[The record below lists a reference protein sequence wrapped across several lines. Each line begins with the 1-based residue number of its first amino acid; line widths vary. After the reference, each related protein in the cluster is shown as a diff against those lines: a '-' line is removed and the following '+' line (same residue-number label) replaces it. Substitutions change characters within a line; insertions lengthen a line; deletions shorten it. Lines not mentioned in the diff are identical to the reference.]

1 VIAGIVTP
9 NREARVGLTV
19 FNSGG
24 QPQQIEA
31 MLDTGFNLFLTLPS
45 LLIAALG
52 LPFAVPA
59 KATLA
64 DGTAVSLDCYWVTLL
79 WEGQPRR
86 VVAVAADGT
95 PLIGMSL
102 LYGSRVTLDV
112 VDGGPVT
119 IEPLP

>member
-1 VIAGIVTP
+1 MITGVVTP
-9 NREARVGLTV
+9 DREATVSLTV
-19 FNSGG
+19 FSSGG
-24 QPQQIEA
+24 QQRQIEA
-31 MLDTGFNLFLTLPS
+31 LLDTGFNLFLTLPS
-45 LLIAALG
+45 LLITALG

-64 DGTAVSLDCYWVTLL
+64 DGTVVSLNCYWVTLL

-86 VVAVAADGT
+86 IVAVAADDT

-119 IEPLP
+119 IELLP